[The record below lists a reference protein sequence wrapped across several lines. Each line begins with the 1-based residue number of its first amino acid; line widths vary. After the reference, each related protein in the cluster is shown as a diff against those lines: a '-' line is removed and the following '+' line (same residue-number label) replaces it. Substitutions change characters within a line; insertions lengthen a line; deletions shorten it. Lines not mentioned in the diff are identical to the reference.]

1 MRVEKRA
8 HKMTLLYGWEWR
20 RAHEM
25 TVPHG
30 LEWRRAHEMT
40 VPYVWEWRR
49 EVSPGEGLEDPQV
62 NNYSPPGT

>member
-8 HKMTLLYGWEWR
+8 HKMTLLYGW
-20 RAHEM
+20 
-25 TVPHG
+25 
-30 LEWRRAHEMT
+30 EWRRAHEMT